1 MQRSRLLRTALILIA
16 GAIPLVAD
24 AHPGPGL
31 HATFLQGMTHPLG
44 GLDHLLAILGTGM
57 WAGQQAGR
65 LRWLLPLSF
74 LTMMIAGAVIGF
86 GAPPPGALDQA
97 LAATVLLC
105 GLFVASSLQAR
116 STTALV
122 ASGGFA
128 LLHGIAHGVEG
139 PGVGPVTYALGFLA
153 TTVALGAA
161 GFLAATLAQRY
172 RAEGAL
178 RLAGGVVA
186 AAGLTLSLV

>member
-1 MQRSRLLRTALILIA
+1 MRNFRLTRSTVLLLAMS
-16 GAIPLVAD
+16 IPLVAD
-24 AHPGPGL
+24 AHPGVGL
-31 HATFLQGMTHPLG
+31 HSTFVQGMTHPLS
-44 GLDHLLAILGTGM
+44 GLDHLLAIIGTGM
-57 WAGQQAGR
+57 WAGQQSGR

-74 LTMMIAGAVIGF
+74 FAMMVAGAEIGF
-86 GAPPPGALDQA
+86 GAPPPGAMDQA

-105 GLFVASSLQAR
+105 GLFVASSLRAR
-116 STTALV
+116 STTALF
-122 ASGGFA
+122 ASSGFA

-139 PGVGPVTYALGFLA
+139 PGVGPQAYALGFLA
-153 TTVALGAA
+153 TTAMLGAA
-161 GFLAATLAQRY
+161 GFLAASLAERY

>member
-1 MQRSRLLRTALILIA
+1 MQRSRLLRTALVLLA
-16 GAIPLVAD
+16 AVTPLVAD
-24 AHPGPGL
+24 AHPGPGV
-31 HATFLQGMTHPLG
+31 HESFAQGMAHPLS

-57 WAGQQAGR
+57 WAGQQTGR

-74 LTMMIAGAVIGF
+74 FAMMIAGAAIGF
-86 GAPPPGALDQA
+86 GTPPPGALDQA

-116 STTALV
+116 STTALL

-139 PGVGPVTYALGFLA
+139 PGVGPVGYALGYLA
-153 TTVALGAA
+153 TTLALGAA

>member
-1 MQRSRLLRTALILIA
+1 MQSPRPMQLVLALVLGLA
-16 GAIPLVAD
+16 PLVAE
-24 AHPGPGL
+24 AHPGAGT
-31 HATFLQGMTHPLG
+31 HATFLQGMAHPLT

-57 WAGQQAGR
+57 WAAQQTGR
-65 LRWLLPLSF
+65 LRWLLPLCF
-74 LTMMIAGAVIGF
+74 LAMMVAGAAIGF
-86 GAPPPGALDQA
+86 GTPPPGALDQA

-105 GLFVASSLQAR
+105 GLFVASSLRAR
-116 STTALV
+116 STAALF

-139 PGVGPVTYALGFLA
+139 PGVGPLAYGVGFLS
-153 TTVALGAA
+153 TTVLLGGA
-161 GFLAATLAQRY
+161 GFLAASLAQRY
-172 RAEGAL
+172 QAEGAL